1 MLSGMAGNRIST
13 RQLNRALLARQLLLE
28 RSDMLILDAA
38 HHLVGLQ
45 AQEPLDPYTALWSR
59 LEGFIPDDLGK
70 LLMDHQVVRIVAMR
84 ATVHLLTA
92 DDCLELRPL
101 MQEVL
106 DKELRNHQQH
116 RSHLAGLDVT
126 PVVARARELL
136 AEQPRTMSQLREELG
151 KAFPDL
157 DAPALAYAVRNHL
170 PLVQIPPRG
179 VWGQASQVRYANAE
193 DWLGR
198 PVSDTPSVEQM
209 VLRYLAAFGPAVA
222 ADVAAWSRLTGMRNI
237 LEQLKPQLQTFTDE
251 RGRTLFDLPDAPR
264 PDADTPAPPR
274 FLPQY
279 DNVLLSHK
287 DRTRIIS
294 DDDRPI
300 AGVIAPFKGHVLYDG
315 FWFGAWSIERRNGTA
330 TLTIEHVRPL
340 TRSAEQE
347 IGDEGTNLLSL
358 HVADAEHHDV
368 RYIQVDI

>member
-1 MLSGMAGNRIST
+1 MASDRLST

-28 RSDMLILDAA
+28 RNDSPIVDAV

-59 LEGFIPDDLGK
+59 LADFNPDELSKVLIDR
-70 LLMDHQVVRIVAMR
+70 QVVRIVAMR

-92 DDCLELRPL
+92 DDCLDLRPL

-106 DKELRNHQQH
+106 DKELKIHQQH
-116 RSHLAGLDVT
+116 RSHLADLDLA
-126 PVVARARELL
+126 PVIARARELL
-136 AEQPRTMSQLREELG
+136 AEQPRTMSELREELG
-151 KAFPDL
+151 SAFPDL
-157 DAPALAYAVRNHL
+157 DAPALAYAMRNHL

-198 PVSDTPSVEQM
+198 PLSDSPSVEQM

-222 ADVAAWSRLTGMRNI
+222 GDVAAWSRLTGMRDVV
-237 LEQLKPQLQTFTDE
+237 ERVKPRLRTFTDE
-251 RGRTLFDLPDAPR
+251 RGRTLVDLPDAPR
-264 PDADTPAPPR
+264 PDADAPAPPR

-287 DRTRIIS
+287 DRARIIA
-294 DDDRPI
+294 DDDRRV
-300 AGVIAPFKGHVLYDG
+300 ASVIAPFKGHVLYDG
-315 FWFGAWSIERRNGTA
+315 FWAGVWAIDRTGDA
-330 TLTIEHVRPL
+330 AVLTVEHVCSL
-340 TRSAEQE
+340 TPAAQQE
-347 IGDEGTNLLSL
+347 IGVEGTALLDL
-358 HVADAEHHDV
+358 HAPDAENRGV
-368 RYIQVDI
+368 RLVKVEP